1 LNHAAAAAGSPHRNV
16 GTGVDLCRVFRGV
29 EAAGRVRN
37 LRVLRRISGS
47 VAARVGR
54 IRGNVEA
61 RVGGQL
67 LLAAAAAGREQ
78 EEEHQHHEALKAC
91 G

>member
-1 LNHAAAAAGSPHRNV
+1 LNHAAAAAGSPHRDV

-29 EAAGRVRN
+29 EADGRVRI
-37 LRVLRRISGS
+37 LRILRCISGS
-47 VAARVGR
+47 IVARVGC
-54 IRGNVEA
+54 ICGSVDA